1 MANTVESVHLL
12 ALLLNLS
19 PHPNISLSFYLAFYA
34 DIMIRGFIALNC
46 SFVKYLELIFNVSR
60 KIKMSVPG

>member
-12 ALLLNLS
+12 INLS
-19 PHPNISLSFYLAFYA
+19 PHPNFSLSFYLAFYA